1 MKSNLGIRRRLAPLM
16 NNDRDAIELINAMM
30 LSLPGSPCIYY
41 GDEIGMGDNI
51 WLRDRNGVRTPMQW
65 SADKNAGFSITSD
78 LWAPIIN
85 DPVYGYE
92 HVNVA
97 DQEHIPSSLLNWT
110 RRILQIRK
118 QHKAF
123 GRGSIEFIL
132 PENPAILV
140 YVRRWEDDTM
150 LCVVNLSSRVE
161 SVAIDLSQLAGSFLT
176 EAFGGTVFP
185 PVGDTPY
192 PLVIGPLGYYWFEV
206 NPSQTFTAS

>member
-1 MKSNLGIRRRLAPLM
+1 MSD
-16 NNDRDAIELINAMM
+16 NNRDGIELINAMM

-65 SADKNAGFSITSD
+65 TADRNAGFSLAND

-92 HVNVA
+92 HINVA
-97 DQEHIPSSLLNWT
+97 DQEPLPSSLLNWT
-110 RRILQIRK
+110 RKILAIRR

-123 GRGSIEFIL
+123 GRGTIDFIL
-132 PENPAILV
+132 PENPSILV
-140 YVRRWEDDTM
+140 YTRQWEDDTM
-150 LCVVNLSSRVE
+150 LCVCNLSNRVQSF
-161 SVAIDLSQLAGSFLT
+161 SVDLPSLAGATLT

-185 PVGDTPY
+185 VVSADPY
-192 PLVIGPLGYYWFEV
+192 PLVIAPLGYYWFEV
-206 NPSQTFTAS
+206 NAPQTLAAG

>member
-1 MKSNLGIRRRLAPLM
+1 
-16 NNDRDAIELINAMM
+16 M

-65 SADKNAGFSITSD
+65 TADKNAGFSTASA

-110 RRILQIRK
+110 RQILEIRR
-118 QHKAF
+118 QHRAF

-132 PENPAILV
+132 PENHSILV
-140 YVRRWEDDTM
+140 YIRRWEDDTM
-150 LCVVNLSSRVE
+150 LSVVNLSNKVE
-161 SVAIDLSQLAGSFLT
+161 STSIDLSSLSGLILT
-176 EAFGGTVFP
+176 EAFGGTIFP
-185 PVGDTPY
+185 PVTDQPY
-192 PLVIGPLGYYWFEV
+192 PLVIGPLGYYWFTAT
-206 NPSQTFTAS
+206 PMQTFTAS